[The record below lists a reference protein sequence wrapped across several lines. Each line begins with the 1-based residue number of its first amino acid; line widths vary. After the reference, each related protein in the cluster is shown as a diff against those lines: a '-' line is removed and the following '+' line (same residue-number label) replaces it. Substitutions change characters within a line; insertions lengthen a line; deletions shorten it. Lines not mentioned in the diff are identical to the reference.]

1 MLKLLFGLLF
11 GFCLG
16 HYMAIQ
22 YPGVLPERLTQLFS
36 AVAARI
42 GTEAAR
48 DPLPPT
54 NRASAPTAEFPV
66 GKSDTPIPLSSP
78 PPMPLSAGDGSSGE
92 GETLRRAQW
101 AEVRNVIE
109 KSREGHP

>member
-1 MLKLLFGLLF
+1 MLKLLL

-16 HYMAIQ
+16 LYLAIQ

-36 AVAARI
+36 AVTTRI
-42 GTEAAR
+42 RTEAAR
-48 DPLPPT
+48 DPLPST
-54 NRASAPTAEFPV
+54 IRASAPTAEFPV
-66 GKSDTPIPLSSP
+66 GKNDAPIPPPSP
-78 PPMPLSAGDGSSGE
+78 APVPPSVGDSSSGE
-92 GETLRRAQW
+92 GEALRRAQW